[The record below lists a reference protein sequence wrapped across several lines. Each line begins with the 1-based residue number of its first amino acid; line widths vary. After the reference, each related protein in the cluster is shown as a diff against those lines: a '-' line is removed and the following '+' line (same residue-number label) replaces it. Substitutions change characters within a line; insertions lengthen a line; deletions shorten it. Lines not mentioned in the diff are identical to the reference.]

1 MTTPLVSIL
10 IPAYNCERWLA
21 ETLTSAITQTWQRKE
36 IIVVDDG
43 SRDCTFEIAGRFEAH
58 NVKVVKQANGGAPAA
73 RNAALA
79 LAQGDYIQWLDADDV
94 LHPEKIERQMVRLSD
109 DRSGK
114 SLLTSAWGKFFFR
127 TSSARFEPDSLW
139 RDHTPVDWILT
150 RLRDNVWMN
159 PAVWLVSRRLTD
171 QVGPWDSRL
180 ASSGD
185 DDGEYVCRLA
195 AASQAVHFVDDSR
208 CYYRIGTVGSL
219 NWNMETSAKSLES
232 LLLSLQLTTDHL
244 LALEDS
250 AHTRQAA
257 LQHLRTFSSY
267 FYGTSEPYVA
277 RLAALARSLG
287 GEIEP
292 PRASWKY
299 QPFEAVMG
307 PRATRALIRNW
318 RTTKLLTRR
327 NLDLCLHRL
336 GA

>member
-1 MTTPLVSIL
+1 MKPLVSIL
-10 IPAYNCERWLA
+10 IPAYNSERWLA
-21 ETLTSAITQTWQRKE
+21 ETLNSAIAQTWQRKE

-43 SRDCTFEIAGRFEAH
+43 SRDRTFEIASRFEAR
-58 NVKVVKQANGGAPAA
+58 NVKVVKQANAGAPAA
-73 RNAALA
+73 RNAALGH
-79 LAQGDYIQWLDADDV
+79 AQGDYVQWLDADDV
-94 LHPEKIERQMVRLSD
+94 LHPEKIERQMIRVSD

-114 SLLTSAWGKFFFR
+114 TLLTSAWGKFFFR

-139 RDHTPVDWILT
+139 RDHTAVDWILT

-171 QVGPWDSRL
+171 QAGAWDSRL

-195 AASQAVHFVDDSR
+195 AASEAVRFIPDAR

-219 NWNMETSAKSLES
+219 NWNMEASAKSLES
-232 LLLSLQLTTDHL
+232 LLLSLQLTMGHL

-250 AHTRQAA
+250 ARTRQAA
-257 LQHLRTFSSY
+257 LQQLRTLSGC
-267 FYGTSEPYVA
+267 FYGASEPYVA
-277 RLAALARSLG
+277 RLAALAHSLG

-318 RTTKLLTRR
+318 RATKLLTRR